1 VVAKGGLAME
11 NFNDKRNAKV
21 RRKDIITGILGGC
34 GVILFCAGIL
44 AGAVL
49 WRASWYFE

>member
-1 VVAKGGLAME
+1 ME
-11 NFNDKRNAKV
+11 EPGRHQKSSLNK
-21 RRKDIITGILGGC
+21 KDIIKGLLGGV
-34 GVILFCAGIL
+34 GLILFVAAIL

>member
-1 VVAKGGLAME
+1 MEEPGGNHKSSVNRKEIIKGL
-11 NFNDKRNAKV
+11 
-21 RRKDIITGILGGC
+21 LGG
-34 GVILFCAGIL
+34 VSLILFVAAIL

>member
-11 NFNDKRNAKV
+11 KFKGKRDANV
-21 RRKDIITGILGGC
+21 RRKDIIKGILGGC